1 MLIARATTGKSDLF
15 GADEKNG
22 TQIEAIDMCDS
33 LGYRG
38 FGREEHSG
46 ENAPSQLPDLSA
58 EMADNDLIL
67 LLLAD
72 DAPKV

>member
-1 MLIARATTGKSDLF
+1 MLIARATIGKFDSF
-15 GADEKNG
+15 GATEKNS

-46 ENAPSQLPDLSA
+46 ENAPLQLSDLSS
-58 EMADNDLIL
+58 ELADNELVL
-67 LLLAD
+67 LLTEEASK
-72 DAPKV
+72 A